1 VPLEIAKE
9 TGLTEGEPVE
19 IEVQD
24 GDLMIRRP
32 AAHVRA
38 RASAETAAAEII
50 AESEHYRLGDVSI
63 RSLLE
68 EGRRG

>member
-1 VPLEIAKE
+1 
-9 TGLTEGEPVE
+9 
-19 IEVQD
+19 
-24 GDLMIRRP
+24 
-32 AAHVRA
+32 VRA